1 MDTRSRC
8 GYCRTILTRR
18 RPYRALSK
26 RFTSWESWMVTL
38 AEVAQHAGVSAST
51 VSYVLSG
58 KRSISVPTR
67 QRVEESIRTLGYHP
81 NAGARALASNRS
93 NIIALMIPLRTDM
106 YVPVMMEIA
115 IAVATTARTHGY
127 DVLLLTGDE
136 GPDAVR
142 RVTGSGLAD
151 AMILMDVQL
160 DDERLPLLRGTDR
173 PSVLIGL
180 PADTSGLTC
189 VDLDF
194 RATGALCVEH
204 LAMLGHR
211 DIAVI
216 GEAPAVYER
225 HTGFAERTLD
235 GLRSRARELG
245 IRLLHRPCE
254 GGYDA
259 MTVTLARIFD
269 ERPGTS
275 GFVVQNESAV
285 EPLLALLRQQGRA
298 VPEDVSVVAVCPD
311 QVAAQASVRL
321 TSVAIPAQEMGRHAV
336 NQLMAK
342 LAGHGS
348 DDVVLI
354 APELTVRSSTG
365 PAPAGAP

>member
-1 MDTRSRC
+1 
-8 GYCRTILTRR
+8 
-18 RPYRALSK
+18 
-26 RFTSWESWMVTL
+26 MVTL
-38 AEVAQHAGVSAST
+38 AEVARHAGVSAST

-58 KRSISVPTR
+58 KRSISAGTR
-67 QRVEESIRTLGYHP
+67 QRVERSIAELGYHP
-81 NAGARALASNRS
+81 NAGARALASSRS

-115 IAVATTARTHGY
+115 IAVTTRARTHGY
-127 DVLLLTGDE
+127 DVLLLTGEE

-151 AMILMDVQL
+151 AMILMDVEL
-160 DDERLPLLRGTDR
+160 DDERLPLLRATER

-180 PADTSGLTC
+180 PADTTGLTC

-194 RATGALCVEH
+194 GATGALCAEH

-235 GLRSRARELG
+235 GVRSRSRELG
-245 IRLLHRPCE
+245 LRLLHRPCE

-259 MTVTLARIFD
+259 MAVTLARIFD
-269 ERPGTS
+269 ERPSTT

-311 QVAAQASVRL
+311 QVATQASVRL
-321 TSVAIPAQEMGRHAV
+321 TSVSVPAQEMGRSAV
-336 NQLMAK
+336 EHLVARLNGRE
-342 LAGHGS
+342 AGEV
-348 DDVVLI
+348 DLI
-354 APELTVRSSTG
+354 APRLTVRASSG
-365 PAPAGAP
+365 PAPVSS

>member
-1 MDTRSRC
+1 
-8 GYCRTILTRR
+8 
-18 RPYRALSK
+18 
-26 RFTSWESWMVTL
+26 MVTL

-58 KRSISVPTR
+58 KRSISTTTR

-81 NAGARALASNRS
+81 NAGARALASSRS

-115 IAVATTARTHGY
+115 IAVATTARAHGY
-127 DVLLLTGDE
+127 DVLLLTGEE

-151 AMILMDVQL
+151 AMIVMDVEL
-160 DDERLPLLRGTDR
+160 RDERLPLLRGTDR

-204 LAMLGHR
+204 LASLGHR

-216 GEAPAVYER
+216 GEAPGVYER
-225 HTGFAERTLD
+225 HTGFAERTLQ
-235 GLRSRARELG
+235 GLRGRALELG
-245 IRLLHRPCE
+245 LRLLHRPCE

-259 MTVTLARIFD
+259 MALTLSRIFD

-275 GFVVQNESAV
+275 GFVVQNEAAV

-298 VPEDVSVVAVCPD
+298 VPEDVSVVAVCPE
-311 QVAAQASVRL
+311 QVATQASVRL
-321 TSVAIPAQEMGRHAV
+321 TSVAVPAQEMGRHAV
-336 NQLMAK
+336 EQLVAK
-342 LAGHGS
+342 LGGRGS
-348 DDVVLI
+348 DEVVLLP
-354 APELTVRSSTG
+354 PELTVRASSG
-365 PAPAGAP
+365 PAPGWAGP

>member
-1 MDTRSRC
+1 
-8 GYCRTILTRR
+8 
-18 RPYRALSK
+18 
-26 RFTSWESWMVTL
+26 MVTL

-58 KRSISVPTR
+58 KRSISASTR
-67 QRVEESIRTLGYHP
+67 QRVEQSIQQLGYHP
-81 NAGARALASNRS
+81 NAGARALASSRS
-93 NIIALMIPLRTDM
+93 NIIALMVPLRTDM

-115 IAVATTARTHGY
+115 IAVATNARTHGY
-127 DVLLLTGDE
+127 DVLLLTGEE

-151 AMILMDVQL
+151 AMILMDVEL
-160 DDERLPLLRGTDR
+160 DDERLPLLRETDQ

-180 PADTSGLTC
+180 PADTTGLTC

-194 RATGALCVEH
+194 GATGALCAEH
-204 LAMLGHR
+204 LALLGHR

-235 GLRSRARELG
+235 GLRARSRELG
-245 IRLLHRPCE
+245 LRVLHRPCE

-259 MTVTLARIFD
+259 MALTLARILD
-269 ERPGTS
+269 ERPGTT

-285 EPLLALLRQQGRA
+285 EPLLALLRQKGRA
-298 VPEDVSVVAVCPD
+298 VPEDVSVIAICPD
-311 QVAAQASVRL
+311 QVATQASVRL
-321 TSVAIPAQEMGRHAV
+321 TSVAIPAQDMGRHAV
-336 NQLMAK
+336 EHLIAK
-342 LAGHGS
+342 LEGRGK
-348 DDVVLI
+348 DEVVLI
-354 APELTVRSSTG
+354 APELTVRASTG
-365 PAPAGAP
+365 PAPAAP

>member
-1 MDTRSRC
+1 
-8 GYCRTILTRR
+8 
-18 RPYRALSK
+18 
-26 RFTSWESWMVTL
+26 MVTL

-58 KRSISVPTR
+58 KRSISANTR
-67 QRVEESIRTLGYHP
+67 QRVERSIRELGYHP
-81 NAGARALASNRS
+81 NAGARALASSRS
-93 NIIALMIPLRTDM
+93 NVIALMIPLRTDM

-127 DVLLLTGDE
+127 DVLLLTGEE

-142 RVTGSGLAD
+142 RVAGSGLAD
-151 AMILMDVQL
+151 GMILMDVEL
-160 DDERLPLLRGTDR
+160 DDERLPLLRGGGPAARAESRVGDDQ
-173 PSVLIGL
+173 PAVLIGL
-180 PADTSGLTC
+180 PADTTGLTC

-194 RATGALCVEH
+194 KATGALCVEH
-204 LAMLGHR
+204 LAERGHR

-235 GLRSRARELG
+235 GLRGRARELG
-245 IRLLHRPCE
+245 LRLLHRPCE

-259 MTVTLARIFD
+259 MAVTLARILD
-269 ERPGTS
+269 ERPGTT

-298 VPEDVSVVAVCPD
+298 VPEDVSVVAICPE
-311 QVAAQASVRL
+311 QVAVQASVRL
-321 TSVAIPAQEMGRHAV
+321 TSVAIPAQEMGRRAV
-336 NQLMAK
+336 EQLVAK
-342 LAGHGS
+342 FEGRGG
-348 DDVVLI
+348 DEVVLL
-354 APELTVRSSTG
+354 APELTVRASSG
-365 PAPAGAP
+365 PAPGRP

>member
-1 MDTRSRC
+1 
-8 GYCRTILTRR
+8 
-18 RPYRALSK
+18 
-26 RFTSWESWMVTL
+26 MVTL

-58 KRSISVPTR
+58 KRSISATTR
-67 QRVEESIRTLGYHP
+67 HRVEQSIRELGYHP
-81 NAGARALASNRS
+81 NAGARALAGKRS

-127 DVLLLTGDE
+127 DVLLLTGEE

-151 AMILMDVQL
+151 AMILMDVEL
-160 DDERLPLLRGTDR
+160 EDERLPLLRDTDQ

-180 PADTSGLTC
+180 PADAGGLTC
-189 VDLDF
+189 VDLDWS
-194 RATGALCVEH
+194 ATGALCVEH
-204 LAMLGHR
+204 LAGLGHR

-235 GLRSRARELG
+235 GLRSGARRAG
-245 IRLLHRPCE
+245 VRLLHRPCE

-259 MTVTLARIFD
+259 MALTLARVFD
-269 ERPGTS
+269 ERPATT

-311 QVAAQASVRL
+311 QVAVQASVRL
-321 TSVAIPAQEMGRHAV
+321 TSVAIPAQEMGRRAV
-336 NQLMAK
+336 EHLVAK
-342 LAGHGS
+342 LDGRGGEE
-348 DDVVLI
+348 VVLL
-354 APELTVRSSTG
+354 APGLTRRASSG
-365 PAPAGAP
+365 PAPAAP